1 MIFVSH
7 TNPEFQ
13 LYFVCFRQIL
23 VFPASAY
30 FRRERYW
37 DDFTEKGG
45 GGGWGGVGGG
55 RAGGINKKEHI
66 IVKMG
71 KTVQKHAYFS

>member
-7 TNPEFQ
+7 ANPEFQ

-30 FRRERYW
+30 FGRERYW
-37 DDFTEKGG
+37 DDFTEKKKGG
-45 GGGWGGVGGG
+45 GGRGGG
-55 RAGGINKKEHI
+55 IKRKEHI
-66 IVKMG
+66 KVKMG
-71 KTVQKHAYFS
+71 KTMQKHAYLS

>member
-45 GGGWGGVGGG
+45 WGG
-55 RAGGINKKEHI
+55 GGINKKEHI